1 MNENILLTTLG
12 IFKQQNGTTGYDKK
26 YHDRSHH
33 QQDET
38 ANVINISIF
47 VLFGITV
54 VLLVSILY
62 VYICQRMYSQH
73 KV

>member
-12 IFKQQNGTTGYDKK
+12 MFKQQNGTTGYDKK
-26 YHDRSHH
+26 YHAPSLH

-38 ANVINISIF
+38 ANVINISIY

-62 VYICQRMYSQH
+62 VYIRQRMYSQH
-73 KV
+73 KI